1 MGNDRS
7 IYINNILLKQNFKTN
22 SKNYELITITENFW
36 GNIKSKKFLLN
47 FKLSAQESK
56 NFKKILDIFSLN
68 LYNNPQFAKL
78 KIGYCIIPETNV
90 ELNIKKICCKKIKL
104 FKKKSQQEE
113 YEKNNKEINY
123 SIKYNII
130 YHYKPKLIN

>member
-1 MGNDRS
+1 MIEAFN
-7 IYINNILLKQNFKTN
+7 YINNILLKQNFKTN

-104 FKKKSQQEE
+104 FKKNHNK
-113 YEKNNKEINY
+113 KNMKKIT
-123 SIKYNII
+123 K
-130 YHYKPKLIN
+130 KLIIQ

>member
-1 MGNDRS
+1 MIEAFN
-7 IYINNILLKQNFKTN
+7 YINNILLKQNFKTN

-90 ELNIKKICCKKIKL
+90 ELNIKFAVRKLNYSKKNHNKKNMKKITK
-104 FKKKSQQEE
+104 
-113 YEKNNKEINY
+113 
-123 SIKYNII
+123 
-130 YHYKPKLIN
+130 KLIIQ